1 MKSYLKVNTVLEVNC
16 GKSDNGVEWERQTVV
31 FDTTAESSRQ
41 LAIEFM
47 GERRTQTTKKL
58 KVGQL
63 CEVVYEPLSREYN
76 GRWYTH
82 LEGLSCKPL
91 VQQELKDESQT

>member
-1 MKSYLKVNTVLEVNC
+1 MKDYLKVNTVLEVNY

-31 FDTTAESSRQ
+31 FDTTGESPTQ
-41 LAIEFM
+41 LPIDFW

-63 CEVVYEPLSREYN
+63 CEVVYKLVVRKN
-76 GRWYTH
+76 DGRWFVH

-91 VQQELKDESQT
+91 MQQEQKDVSQT